1 LRETASHISVNQ
13 LLTHETY
20 RDRLANE
27 ENLSLLEFLYSSLQA
42 WDFLHL
48 FEAHNCRLQIGG
60 QDQWRNI
67 LDGVELV
74 RKVKHEEV
82 FALTAPLLTVGDKK
96 MGKSEEGTV
105 WLDPEKTSPYEFY
118 QYWVNTPDD
127 KLEQSLK
134 LFTLLDPMTI
144 NRIMESKHPREI
156 QHRLAFEVTKFIH
169 GQEAARQAQEGSEK
183 LFDSQEPA
191 AEAEKV
197 PTVTISK
204 TDLPKKL
211 TIVEILGRSN
221 LAPSK
226 SAARRLIEQG
236 GVKLNNQKIAD
247 PKAQISKKDFN
258 TADTATLSVGKR
270 KIVKLILK

>member
-1 LRETASHISVNQ
+1 
-13 LLTHETY
+13 
-20 RDRLANE
+20 
-27 ENLSLLEFLYSSLQA
+27 
-42 WDFLHL
+42 
-48 FEAHNCRLQIGG
+48 
-60 QDQWRNI
+60 
-67 LDGVELV
+67 
-74 RKVKHEEV
+74 
-82 FALTAPLLTVGDKK
+82 
-96 MGKSEEGTV
+96 
-105 WLDPEKTSPYEFY
+105 
-118 QYWVNTPDD
+118 
-127 KLEQSLK
+127 
-134 LFTLLDPMTI
+134 MTI

-270 KIVKLILK
+270 KIVKLVLK